1 MRYLDSRIALLIQN
15 VRVPLSNVCWPRSTR
30 GEARYGGDPG
40 LTWQIPQRMALDEQ
54 EEVREHLEE
63 TQDGGGI
70 YIDDRKQ
77 QVRRRVCLAPVW
89 QSIN

>member
-1 MRYLDSRIALLIQN
+1 
-15 VRVPLSNVCWPRSTR
+15 
-30 GEARYGGDPG
+30 
-40 LTWQIPQRMALDEQ
+40 MALDEQ